1 MTRLEHLDIWGSEI
15 TNEGASVLKAFTG
28 LRFLNLYWTS
38 VNYLSV
44 PPTMRCLNMSKCK
57 IHSIYYEDSE
67 VPVALENLI
76 VSEAEFG
83 NIDKVFSGIQADSL
97 LYLDMSSCDL
107 SNLSFM
113 ENMKNLEHLDLS
125 SNRITDDTIEHIAK
139 VGTNLKYL
147 SLKGTGITSQAL
159 CVLAGT
165 VPNLTSL
172 SLSHTKIDDSALAY
186 VSMMPLLSTID
197 LSHTSIKGLLLLT
210 KHLFSLITSTCF
222 LL

>member
-1 MTRLEHLDIWGSEI
+1 
-15 TNEGASVLKAFTG
+15 
-28 LRFLNLYWTS
+28 
-38 VNYLSV
+38 
-44 PPTMRCLNMSKCK
+44 MSKCK
-57 IHSIYYEDSE
+57 IHSICYEDSE
-67 VPVALENLI
+67 VPVALENFT

-83 NIDKVFSGIQADSL
+83 NIDKVFSGIQAGTL

-113 ENMKNLEHLDLS
+113 ENMKNLEHLDLN
-125 SNRITDDTIEHIAK
+125 SNRITDDAIEHIAK